1 MKNKKSILI
10 VGAKSQISSA
20 CAYEFASKG
29 FDIFLVARNKSDI
42 ESLKSDLEI
51 KFNIDVWIYTLDL
64 LDIEKF
70 NSFADNLNILPDI
83 MLCSVGLLSDQK
95 QCEEDIL
102 NASLVIRSNFD
113 GPALFTEAIS
123 RRFIDRGHGTIIGIS
138 SVAGERGR
146 QSNYFYGSAKS
157 GFTAYLSGLR
167 NRFSNTNI
175 NVMTVIPGYVNTK
188 MIQGMNLPKFLISE
202 PVDLARKIFIS
213 YKKKKSI
220 IYSSYKWR
228 FIMIIIK
235 LIPER
240 IFSKLKL

>member
-1 MKNKKSILI
+1 MKKKKSILI
-10 VGAKSQISSA
+10 VGAKSQIASA
-20 CAYEFASKG
+20 IAYEFASKG
-29 FDIFLVARNKSDI
+29 FDILLVARSKSDI

-51 KFNIDVWIYTLDL
+51 KFNIDVWIYSLDL

-70 NSFADNLNILPDI
+70 NSFVDNLNVLPDI

-102 NASLVIRSNFD
+102 NALLVIQSNFE
-113 GPALFTEAIS
+113 GPALFAETIS
-123 RRFIDRGHGTIIGIS
+123 DRFLDRGHGTIIGIS

-157 GFTAYLSGLR
+157 GFTTYLSGLR

-188 MIQGMNLPKFLISE
+188 MIKGMNLPKFLISE
-202 PVDLARKIFIS
+202 PIDLARKIFIS

-228 FIMIIIK
+228 LIMIIIK